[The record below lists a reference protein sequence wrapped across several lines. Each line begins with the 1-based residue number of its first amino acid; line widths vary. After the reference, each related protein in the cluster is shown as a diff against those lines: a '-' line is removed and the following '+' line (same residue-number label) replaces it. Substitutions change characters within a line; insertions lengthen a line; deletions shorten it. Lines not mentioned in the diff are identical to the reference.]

1 MSILVLKIIAF
12 LTMIVDHTGVIFYPN
27 SQIFRIIGRISFPIF
42 CFFIVEGFSHT
53 KNIKQYLG
61 RILILALISEVIFDL
76 LLFDKAIC
84 FDRQNTCFE
93 LFLGLLTIYLF
104 DLLIKNK
111 YKISP
116 IVLLIF
122 SIYLSNIL
130 NLDYSYKGI
139 ILIFCFYLVNK
150 LNLSKIKRIL
160 YLFLSIIIF
169 FMISIISTPNI
180 TYLGI
185 FLSIPF
191 ILLYNGKLGYNN
203 KFIQYLFYL
212 LYPLH
217 LLILLVLS

>member
-12 LTMIVDHTGVIFYPN
+12 LTMIIDHTGLIFYPN
-27 SQIFRIIGRISFPIF
+27 SLIFRIIGRISFPIF

-53 KNIKQYLG
+53 KNIRKYLG

-93 LFLGLLTIYLF
+93 LLLGLFTIYIF

-116 IVLLIF
+116 MVLLIF

-130 NLDYSYKGI
+130 NLDYSYNGI

-150 LNLSKIKRIL
+150 LKLSKIKRIL
-160 YLFLSIIIF
+160 YLSLSIIIF
-169 FMISIISTPNI
+169 FTISIISTPNI